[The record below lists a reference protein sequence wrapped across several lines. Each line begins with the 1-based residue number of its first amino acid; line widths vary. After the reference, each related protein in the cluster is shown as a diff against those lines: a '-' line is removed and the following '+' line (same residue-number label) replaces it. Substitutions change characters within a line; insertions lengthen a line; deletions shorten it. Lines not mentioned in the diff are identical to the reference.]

1 VSHPVTIAPESAI
14 DLERLAA
21 TRGGA
26 PTGLSA
32 TAWAKIAVITLLIV
46 AIFWSSLA
54 RLWLKTNPFT
64 GEGNWGHAFIVPL
77 IGLYYLYLNRDD
89 LFRAP
94 VQPVLP
100 GQFGSFRLIASIAM
114 ILFGLGSAFVVAPMF
129 AASLRPLFAVAGQ
142 ALAILGTL
150 VLLLN
155 FGVGTLVFGLLTFGY
170 GIWPGQNDYVK
181 DLGLVITIFG
191 TVLSI
196 CGWQVMK
203 IAWFPIVFLVCAL
216 PWPGLVYS
224 WVAGPLQQLAA
235 TVAVVTLNLTS
246 VDAQQS
252 GTKIIIPTND
262 PLQPRLLNVAEA
274 CAGLRS
280 LMTFITIGA
289 AVAFLSSRPLWQ
301 KLLITAC
308 AVPIAILCNVM
319 RVAGQG
325 LLDTY
330 VSQELAEGFAHQ
342 FVGLIMLIPAFF
354 MLLGVAWVV
363 DQLFVEEAEAK
374 SIQTAKVPDKIVRKT
389 VTKPQPAEVGQA

>member
-1 VSHPVTIAPESAI
+1 MSQLVTVPPQSVVQM
-14 DLERLAA
+14 ERLASD
-21 TRGGA
+21 RGGA
-26 PTGLSA
+26 PGGLS
-32 TAWAKIAVITLLIV
+32 TAAWGKIGLITLLIV

-94 VQPVLP
+94 VRPVLP
-100 GQFGSFRLIASIAM
+100 GEFGAFRLASS
-114 ILFGLGSAFVVAPMF
+114 LFLLVAGLAAAFAVAPLF
-129 AASLRPLFAVAGQ
+129 SASLRPFIAVAGQ
-142 ALAILGTL
+142 AMAILGGL

-155 FGVGTLVFGLLTFGY
+155 WGVGTLLFGLLTFGY
-170 GIWPGQNDYVK
+170 GIYPGQNDYVK

-191 TVLSI
+191 TVLTT
-196 CGWQVMK
+196 CGWHVMK
-203 IAWFPIVFLVCAL
+203 IAWFPIAFLVCAL

-235 TVAVVTLNLTS
+235 NVAVVTLNLTG
-246 VDAQQS
+246 VDAKQS

-363 DQLFVEEAEAK
+363 DQLFVEEADAK
-374 SIQTAKVPDKIVRKT
+374 AVQASRVPDKVVRKPAAA
-389 VTKPQPAEVGQA
+389 KAPAEVGQV